1 MRYGF
6 VTVLVC
12 LFTGFTKPVVSQQPL
27 FRNYSVNDG
36 LVSNTIRRI
45 FQDSKGFLWIAT
57 FEGLSKYDG
66 HRFTNYNV
74 ANGLSHNL
82 VNDIYEAKDGT
93 LYVALNNGAIDI
105 IKENKSIEKS
115 EPSPIVVNRFIQTPW
130 QQVIATTDRNGLQEF
145 ANGILIKP
153 KQDFPFSDYS
163 DMVVINDTA
172 LITTGLTV
180 SIFNR
185 KYELISQSMA
195 RADRYLDIKIYQ
207 DKKKRIWSGSAVG
220 LKLMAGI
227 PQKNKPIEYISLPA
241 PFNIPALQQ
250 KKINDIFEDANGTMW
265 FATTGGLLKIS
276 RDGSQQLIT
285 VRDGL
290 ASNIVT
296 CIFQD
301 KEKNIWFGT
310 AVGLSKL
317 VTQSGIEFFAM
328 ENGVWSSD
336 NSFIL
341 YPYNKKFLLVSTFK
355 GPQVFNTLTGHF
367 SPVSKGT
374 TEKFNGLLTGSH
386 QPLLIGIHRM
396 AQFDTVRQQY
406 NKFLEL
412 PVTNISRMI
421 GDQAGNFFISDINR
435 LYFNSGKVL
444 HKILDYRISS
454 LLIGKQGILWAGTWQ
469 DGIFRISYSFING
482 QFKIV
487 RTDHFLSSE
496 NIRSLYEDS
505 KGTIWAGTRYQGVY
519 RLINA
524 GNNRLTISNLD
535 QRKGLTSN
543 FIKGIRED
551 AKGNFWIAFYQG
563 LDKIIPTDT
572 GFRVYNFSRVNSY
585 FASVIGI
592 ETDADKSLWLATGEG
607 ITKITDGE
615 LENQSPLPVYI
626 TRVFSRDSVYS
637 INANKIQL
645 DYRQNQMQFEFSAPS
660 FINEKQLLYS
670 YRLSGN
676 SATEWTVP
684 NNQHVV
690 SYASLQPGNYLFEV
704 RMLGWNGKWGIPA
717 GLRFTISPPFWKTG
731 WFISLVVFCILLLS
745 LLFIKGREKSFKTI
759 AAEKLKVQQ
768 LNAEQYKRKLEM
780 EQIINYFSSSLI
792 DKNTVEDVLWDV
804 AKNLIGRLGFVDCMM
819 YLWNED
825 KTKMIQK
832 AGFGPKGSLEEIKQQ
847 PFDVLPGQGVVG
859 YVMTTKNPVLIP
871 DTSQDPRY
879 RPDEMTRPS
888 EITVPIIYN
897 NELIGVIDS
906 EHPEKNF
913 FTQQHLQILSTI
925 STLMANKIKSIEAE
939 QSAHR
944 AHIEMYSMKDQLS
957 QAKVEALRSQMNP
970 HFIFNCL
977 NSIDNLIQTDQK
989 EKATDYLAKFAR
1001 LIRAILENSKNNT
1014 VPCWKD
1020 LETLELYLEMEKL
1033 RWDNKIACTLT
1044 IASEIQLGDYKVPP
1058 MIVQP
1063 FIENAIHHGLLNKVS
1078 GDKNLDIDVHLEEN
1092 NIKYTITDNG
1102 VGRQKAGEYKKL
1114 NRPSQ
1119 ASFGMQITKDRINLF
1134 NQGYQIDARI
1144 SDLFNS
1150 EHAAAGTKVEVWL
1163 TTQPLNT

>member
-6 VTVLVC
+6 VTVFIC
-12 LFTGFTKPVVSQQPL
+12 LITGLTKPVVSQQPL

-105 IKENKSIEKS
+105 IKEDKAIEKS
-115 EPSPIVVNRFIQTPW
+115 EPSPIVVNRFIETPW

-145 ANGILIKP
+145 DHGHLIKP

-163 DMVVINDTA
+163 DMVVVNDTA
-172 LITTGLTV
+172 LITTGATV
-180 SIFNR
+180 NIFNR
-185 KYELISQSMA
+185 KYELITQSMA
-195 RADRYLDIKIYQ
+195 NADRYLDIKIYQ
-207 DKKKRIWSGSAVG
+207 DKKKRIWVGSAIG

-227 PQKNKPIEYISLPA
+227 PQKNKPIEYIFPPA

-250 KKINDIFEDANGTMW
+250 KKINDIFEDADGTLW
-265 FATTGGLLKIS
+265 FGTTGGLLKIN

-285 VRDGL
+285 VREGL

-301 KEKNIWFGT
+301 NEKNIWFGT

-317 VTQSGIEFFAM
+317 VTQSGIEPFSM

-336 NSFIL
+336 NSYIL
-341 YPYNKKFLLVSTFK
+341 YPYNKKYLLVSTFK
-355 GPQVFNTLTGHF
+355 GPQVFNKLTGRF
-367 SPVSKGT
+367 TPVNK
-374 TEKFNGLLTGSH
+374 EKAEIFNGLVTGSD
-386 QPLLIGIHRM
+386 QPLLISSHRM
-396 AQFDTVRQQY
+396 ALFDTVHQQY
-406 NKFLEL
+406 GKFLEL
-412 PVTNISRMI
+412 PVSDISRI
-421 GDQAGNFFISDINR
+421 ICDKDGNFFISDLNR

-444 HKILDYRISS
+444 NKLLDYRISS
-454 LLIGKQGILWAGTWQ
+454 LLIDRQGVLWVGTWQ
-469 DGIFRISYSFING
+469 NGIFRIRYSFINN
-482 QFKIV
+482 QFKILKNE
-487 RTDHFLSSE
+487 HFLPTE
-496 NIRSLYEDS
+496 NIRSLFEDS
-505 KGTIWAGTRYQGVY
+505 KGTMWAGSRYQGVY
-519 RLINA
+519 HI
-524 GNNRLTISNLD
+524 TKVEKDSFSISNID

-551 AKGNFWIAFYQG
+551 AKGGFWIAFYQG

-572 GFRVYNFSRVNSY
+572 GFRIFNFSRVNSY
-585 FASVIGI
+585 FASIIGI
-592 ETDADKSLWLATGEG
+592 ETDADQCLWLATGEG

-615 LENQSPLPVYI
+615 MENLSPSPVYI
-626 TRVFSRDSVYS
+626 TKVFSRDSVFP
-637 INANKIQL
+637 INAKNIQL

-660 FINEKQLLYS
+660 FINEKQLLYC

-676 SATEWTVP
+676 SATEWTIA
-684 NNQHVV
+684 NNQHIV

-717 GLRFTISPPFWKTG
+717 VFRFTISPPFWKTG
-731 WFISLVVFCILLLS
+731 WFVSLVVFCILLLTF
-745 LLFIKGREKSFKTI
+745 LFIKGREKSFKTI

-792 DKNTVEDVLWDV
+792 DKNTIEDVLWDV
-804 AKNLIGRLGFVDCMM
+804 AKNLIGQLGFVDCMM

-832 AGFGPKGSLEEIKQQ
+832 AGFGPKGSIEEIRQQ

-871 DTSQDPRY
+871 DTSQDIRY
-879 RPDEMTRPS
+879 RPDEIVRLS
-888 EITVPIIYN
+888 EITVPVIYN

-913 FTQQHLQILSTI
+913 FTLQHLQILSTI

-939 QSAHR
+939 QSVHR
-944 AHIEMYSMKDQLS
+944 ANIEMYSMKEQLS
-957 QAKVEALRSQMNP
+957 QAKVESLRSQMNP

-1001 LIRAILENSKNNT
+1001 LIRGILENSKNNT

-1033 RWDNKIACTLT
+1033 RWDNKITCTLT

-1058 MIVQP
+1058 MIIQP

-1114 NRPSQ
+1114 NRPSR

-1134 NQGYQIDARI
+1134 NQGYQIDAKI

-1150 EHAAAGTKVEVWL
+1150 EHAAAGTRVEVWL